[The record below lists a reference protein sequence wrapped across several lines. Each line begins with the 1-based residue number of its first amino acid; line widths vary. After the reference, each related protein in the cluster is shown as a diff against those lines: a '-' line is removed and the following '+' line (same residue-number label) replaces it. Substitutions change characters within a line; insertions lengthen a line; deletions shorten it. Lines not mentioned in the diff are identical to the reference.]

1 MYLYDLTLVEA
12 ISKNDPSFVGTLI
25 NLFLESI
32 PNDLVELNESYSQNN
47 WNKFSHIAH
56 KLKSTIDTLG
66 INSIAETIREI
77 ETLDERE
84 NRNQKELEDA
94 VNKVT
99 TVLNEVI
106 IELKLRFPKVA

>member
-47 WNKFSHIAH
+47 WNKF
-56 KLKSTIDTLG
+56 
-66 INSIAETIREI
+66 
-77 ETLDERE
+77 
-84 NRNQKELEDA
+84 NR
-94 VNKVT
+94 
-99 TVLNEVI
+99 
-106 IELKLRFPKVA
+106 